1 MSCRD
6 SLVVLGYVNNEAM
19 RFHVYVAYRVQ
30 QIRDL
35 TNPNA
40 WSYVDSNIN
49 PADEASRGHT
59 PKRLLKDLFGNLV
72 RNSCREA
79 DPVNQKTWSCL
90 AFKTPTRR

>member
-1 MSCRD
+1 
-6 SLVVLGYVNNEAM
+6 M
-19 RFHVYVAYRVQ
+19 RFHVDVAYRVQ

-59 PKRLLKDLFGNLV
+59 PKRLISLCALGATAATEDNCIWNSHFTSLYLGELSRFSSQILV
-72 RNSCREA
+72 TEYLNTFA
-79 DPVNQKTWSCL
+79 VI
-90 AFKTPTRR
+90 